1 MAFKIEASMLNPSA
15 ITASLTT
22 NSIVSVTLA
31 IATFVIIPN
40 SKGENNH
47 HHGQDN
53 HLILAKGYL
62 HIHKRCEH
70 VGGIYK
76 HYLKATMRAVSSPLK
91 RSINHS
97 ILVFILCSFHKI
109 TQFSFLNLR

>member
-1 MAFKIEASMLNPSA
+1 MAFKIKASMLNLST

-31 IATFVIIPN
+31 IATFAIIPN
-40 SKGENNH
+40 LKGENNH

-62 HIHKRCEH
+62 HIHKRCEQG
-70 VGGIYK
+70 GGIHK
-76 HYLKATMRAVSSPLK
+76 HLSEDHNACCL
-91 RSINHS
+91 
-97 ILVFILCSFHKI
+97 
-109 TQFSFLNLR
+109 FSVEALH